1 MIELHRQVLDL
12 EEKVTLTESKS
23 TLLDSELADLKFDLD
38 VALSEWDTQKIAHE
52 WQIKSLELL
61 ITELKDKASDV
72 EDRMDI

>member
-38 VALSEWDTQKIAHE
+38 VALSE
-52 WQIKSLELL
+52 
-61 ITELKDKASDV
+61 
-72 EDRMDI
+72 